1 LKLTPLEIRKQEFRK
16 SMRGFDPVEV
26 QTFLE
31 MVAEQYEQLQEE
43 NKSLSRQVLEL
54 ETRLKSYQENE
65 KTLRDTLLNLQEVKR
80 QSEEAS
86 RRQADLQIKEAELKA
101 MEIIES
107 ARKEAQKIRD
117 EVQWLKTQKESFI
130 NRIRH
135 VLVSQMELLSVM
147 ELDDVLS
154 PEANEM
160 LNRWRK
166 NRSLQPPAA
175 AEASPTVEAPQAE
188 PASPQ
193 TETATPAE
201 PSEAS
206 SPEIVEPSGQSPDE
220 SKKKSLTDDDI
231 DDFFKKGL
239 QIDDLIKNINKN
251 K

>member
-1 LKLTPLEIRKQEFRK
+1 MKLTPLEIRKQEFRK

-154 PEANEM
+154 PEATEM
-160 LNRWRK
+160 LDRWRK

-175 AEASPTVEAPQAE
+175 AEVPPAAE
-188 PASPQ
+188 P
-193 TETATPAE
+193 TK
-201 PSEAS
+201 SEAS
-206 SPEIVEPSGQSPDE
+206 SKQVETARPVEPAEKPQPEIIEPTGQTPDE
-220 SKKKSLTDDDI
+220 SHKKSLTDDDI

>member
-1 LKLTPLEIRKQEFRK
+1 
-16 SMRGFDPVEV
+16 MRGFDPVEV

-31 MVAEQYEQLQEE
+31 MVAEQYEKLQEE
-43 NKSLSRQVLEL
+43 NKSLNRLVIEL

-86 RRQADLQIKEAELKA
+86 RKQADLQIKEAELKA

-154 PEANEM
+154 PEATEM
-160 LNRWRK
+160 LDRWRK
-166 NRSLQPPAA
+166 NRSLQPPASDEAHQPVKKTA
-175 AEASPTVEAPQAE
+175 APTQQTSTTKPKGEPETSQPEVTE
-188 PASPQ
+188 PAGQ
-193 TETATPAE
+193 T
-201 PSEAS
+201 
-206 SPEIVEPSGQSPDE
+206 PENLN
-220 SKKKSLTDDDI
+220 KKPLTDDDI